1 MNSFLCSLLVFF
13 SVSLPLSLL
22 LSLENI
28 PSESSTQRA
37 LTHGVSVQVKM
48 ILLINSL
55 KLQKCEVILPE
66 G

>member
-1 MNSFLCSLLVFF
+1 MSLLSSLLVSF
-13 SVSLPLSLL
+13 SVFLPFSPLL
-22 LSLENI
+22 RLENI
-28 PSESSTQRA
+28 PNKSSVAMA
-37 LTHGVSVQVKM
+37 LSHGLLVLMKI